1 MKKVDPNTINQI
13 TINKFSS
20 LRPERPSL
28 EEALIMFKEQIIF
41 TLLTESKRREIEYY
55 VERLSTS
62 YHDDLNGRTL
72 VCVFT
77 EQSVQ
82 IYLEPSQ
89 TDMQAEIKNKE
100 LQIRSKQRE
109 KQSAY
114 YENNR
119 AKWNEYQREYKKKR
133 YAEDPEYK
141 KKTLDTQKEYHKRKT
156 LLK

>member
-13 TINKFSS
+13 TITKFSS

-28 EEALIMFKEQIIF
+28 EDALIMFNEQIIF

-55 VERLSTS
+55 VERLST
-62 YHDDLNGRTL
+62 YYRDDLNGRKI
-72 VCVFT
+72 VCAFT
-77 EQSVQ
+77 EQSIQ
-82 IYLEPSQ
+82 IYLEPSH
-89 TDMQAEIKNKE
+89 TDMLTETKNKE

-109 KQSAY
+109 KQSNY

-141 KKTLDTQKEYHKRKT
+141 KKTLDTQKEYHKRKK